1 MWATYSSGKLTT
13 HSSSN
18 SIKMF
23 SHLFSAIYQFMAR
36 KISSHDAGP
45 TSVVIL
51 LTCFVVL
58 TAVKYPQML
67 SWLQR
72 VFLPGSSTLGAQ
84 PGFRT
89 TLSLAH
95 RHNMQKI
102 EFRDGSSRQ
111 RARQRV
117 LEQLIKTKGWEQDTN
132 HPRRRVL
139 AALVGFLEYRKK
151 MEGGVQRKRSAWAK
165 LSARQKEVCF
175 VSLMCRHFGISECQ
189 LRPSIPWGVLPL
201 PSVLPY
207 TRCSPQHG
215 ILRRRPG
222 PKPAAWGCRG

>member
-1 MWATYSSGKLTT
+1 MWATYSFGKLTT

-23 SHLFSAIYQFMAR
+23 SHLFSAIYQSMAC
-36 KISSHDAGP
+36 KISSHGTGP

-58 TAVKYPQML
+58 IAVKYPQML

-84 PGFRT
+84 PGFQSA
-89 TLSLAH
+89 LSLAH
-95 RHNMQKI
+95 RHHNMQKI
-102 EFRDGSSRQ
+102 EFGDGSSRQ

-117 LEQLIKTKGWEQDTN
+117 LKQLIKTKGWEQDTN

-175 VSLMCRHFGISECQ
+175 VSLMCRHFGISGCQ
-189 LRPSIPWGVLPL
+189 LKPSIPWGSFHYLLSSHTQNVVLNMV
-201 PSVLPY
+201 S
-207 TRCSPQHG
+207 
-215 ILRRRPG
+215 
-222 PKPAAWGCRG
+222 